1 MAQST
6 TQQPTAAPKTPRA
19 HRVSLY
25 LRFKALLPKGL
36 RSVLSSINQRFFART
51 TIQRRYGAWF
61 DVDWRKRYSTL
72 SNEEWIRAYD
82 EVWKRHHN
90 DCVDETDTAMILGLL
105 GSAAHT
111 PSVLEVGCGA
121 GSLACAMAK
130 AGFRVTC
137 VDVSGEAL
145 SQAERRAAAEGVSL
159 TVRQGFAESL
169 PFADKTFDVI
179 TCCHTLE
186 HVKDLAAATSELKR
200 VARQKLIVLV
210 PRQEYRLYADNYHT
224 QFFSRPEHLIEAFA
238 VEQYECRAL
247 NFLGRDNEFQGEAL
261 LFVGYLV

>member
-1 MAQST
+1 M
-6 TQQPTAAPKTPRA
+6 P
-19 HRVSLY
+19 LY

-36 RSVLSSINQRFFART
+36 RLVLSSINQRFFART
-51 TIQRRYGAWF
+51 TLQRKYGDWF
-61 DVDWRKRYSTL
+61 DVDWRKRYMTL

-82 EVWKRHHN
+82 AIWKHHRN
-90 DCVDETDTAMILGLL
+90 DCVDETDTAMILELL
-105 GSAAHT
+105 GSAENA

-145 SQAERRAAAEGVSL
+145 CQVQQRAASEGVSL
-159 TVRQGFAESL
+159 SICQGFAEAL
-169 PFADKTFDVI
+169 PFADNTFDVI

-200 VARQKLIVLV
+200 VARHKLIVLV

-224 QFFSRPEHLIEAFA
+224 QFFSRPEHLIEAFG
-238 VEQYECRAL
+238 VEHYECREL
-247 NFLGRDNEFQGEAL
+247 NFLGRENEFQGEAL
-261 LFVGYLV
+261 LFVAYLT